1 MLNVICGL
9 DMSENQDEFVYGVD
23 KFHYVF
29 ERMID
34 HIFGTEKNL
43 KEFYPSANWFIKKYN
58 DSDEFE
64 KVKSSDLMPD
74 TVLIDKNIAYI
85 LDSKYYRYGYTAD
98 YIDLPETTSIQKQI
112 TYAEYLEK
120 NNKKGISEIRSAFI
134 LPYNMNKNKFNTNEK
149 IHYIGYSETEW
160 KKMIRI
166 MNQYMLS

>member
-43 KEFYPSANWFIKKYN
+43 KEFKRILSTANWFIKKYN

-134 LPYNMNKNKFNTNEK
+134 LPYNMIK
-149 IHYIGYSETEW
+149 I
-160 KKMIRI
+160 
-166 MNQYMLS
+166 NL